1 MDVIV
6 RCVVGVKTSITMKR
20 NESNMAKFEIE
31 VEDCKHCP
39 CLRINEFGEFYC
51 FFNTGHTISEYD
63 LNEIDSEC
71 PLIED
76 N

>member
-1 MDVIV
+1 
-6 RCVVGVKTSITMKR
+6 
-20 NESNMAKFEIE
+20 MAKFEIE
-31 VEDCKHCP
+31 VDDCKHCP

-51 FFNTGHTISEYD
+51 FFNTCHIISEYD

-71 PLIED
+71 PLIKD